1 MKGLNLLITS
11 VLFLFPILFVTTN
24 PSMAQRADTWKAGVA
39 TTNITP
45 QESMWMAG
53 YAARDKPSEGT
64 LHDIWAKALAL
75 EDAQGNLAVLVTT
88 DLVGIRQTLSNQI
101 RDRLKTD
108 YNLERHQI
116 ILNSSHTHTGPETE
130 SIRHKF
136 NLDKNQLDK
145 IDRYAGDLGDK
156 IVRLVGEALNARKP
170 VEVFAE
176 NGVTRF
182 QVNRRNNN
190 EATLLPNT
198 QLNGPNDYAVPV
210 LKIQER
216 DGNLLAIVFG
226 YACHPTVLGDYNWS
240 GDYPGF
246 AQLELERTYPGA
258 TALFFQG
265 AGADLNPLPRRSM
278 ALAKQY
284 GLELAAAVSRILE
297 EDMRQLSPE
306 IKSSYSEIDLEFAL
320 PVPNKK
326 ELEEIIRPDS
336 PTPGYLKHNA
346 KVLLEKLDKG
356 ESLITDYPYPVQ
368 VWKLGDQ
375 ALISLG
381 GEVLVGYS
389 IALKQIFGPDT
400 FVMGYSN
407 DVMAYIPTASVL
419 AEGGYEGT
427 RSPIFTTPWAPNI
440 ESRIIQ
446 EVVRLA
452 GLSGI
457 SPSKQT
463 IRGN

>member
-1 MKGLNLLITS
+1 MKIRDLFALAVLILTQIQ
-11 VLFLFPILFVTTN
+11 FAVTA
-24 PSMAQRADTWKAGVA
+24 PALAQRADPWKAGVA
-39 TTNITP
+39 TATITP

-53 YAARDKPSEGT
+53 YAARDRPSEGT

-75 EDAQGNLAVLVTT
+75 EDADGNLAVLVTT

-101 RDRLKTD
+101 RDRLQAS
-108 YNLERHQI
+108 YGLERHQV

-145 IDRYAGDLGDK
+145 IDRYATNLGDK
-156 IVRLVGEALNARKP
+156 IVDLVGEALKSREP
-170 VEVFAE
+170 VDIYAE
-176 NGVTRF
+176 NGVARF
-182 QVNRRNNN
+182 QVNRRNNT
-190 EATLLPNT
+190 EATLLPHT

-210 LKIQER
+210 LKIQGR
-216 DGNLLAIVFG
+216 DGNLMAIVFG

-265 AGADLNPLPRRSM
+265 AGADLNPLPRRSV

-284 GLELAAAVSRILE
+284 GLELAAAVSRVLE
-297 EDMRQLSPE
+297 EDMRLLMPVLKSNYAE
-306 IKSSYSEIDLEFAL
+306 INLEFAS
-320 PVPNKK
+320 PVPDKM
-326 ELEEIIRPDS
+326 ELEEIIQPNS

-346 KVLLEKLDKG
+346 KVLLEKLEKG

-427 RSPIFTTPWAPNI
+427 RSPIFTTPWAANI
-440 ESRIIQ
+440 DRKST
-446 EVVRLA
+446 RL
-452 GLSGI
+452 
-457 SPSKQT
+457 
-463 IRGN
+463 

>member
-1 MKGLNLLITS
+1 ALAVLILTQIQ
-11 VLFLFPILFVTTN
+11 FAVTA
-24 PSMAQRADTWKAGVA
+24 PALAQNTHTWKAGVA
-39 TTNITP
+39 KVNITP

-53 YAARDKPSEGT
+53 YAARNRPSEGT
-64 LHDIWAKALAL
+64 LHDIWAKALTL
-75 EDAQGNLAVLVTT
+75 EDAHGNLSVLVTT

-101 RDRLKTD
+101 RDRLKTS
-108 YNLERHQI
+108 YGLERHQI

-130 SIRHKF
+130 AVRHKF

-145 IDRYAGDLGDK
+145 IESYATDLENK
-156 IVRLVGEALNARKP
+156 IVSLVGDALKSRKP
-170 VEVFAE
+170 VHIFSE

-190 EATLLPNT
+190 EAALLPNT

-210 LKIQER
+210 LKVQQA

-246 AQLELERTYPGA
+246 AQMELEKDYPGS
-258 TALFFQG
+258 TALSVQG
-265 AGADLNPLPRRSM
+265 AGADQNPLPRRSV

-284 GLELAAAVSRILE
+284 GQELAAAVSRVLE
-297 EDMRQLSPE
+297 EEMRPLASNLTTA
-306 IKSSYSEIDLEFAL
+306 YSEIDLEFAF

-326 ELEEIIRPDS
+326 ELEEIIQPTS
-336 PTPGYLKHNA
+336 PTPAYLKHNA
-346 KVLLEKLDKG
+346 KVLLEKLENG

-389 IALKQIFGPDT
+389 IALKQIYGPDT

-419 AEGGYEGT
+419 AEGGYEG
-427 RSPIFTTPWAPNI
+427 
-440 ESRIIQ
+440 
-446 EVVRLA
+446 
-452 GLSGI
+452 
-457 SPSKQT
+457 
-463 IRGN
+463 